1 MEGGDNMARKGTKTK
16 NSVRL
21 SVNLP
26 KDLANAFD
34 QYAENLGQSKTTAL
48 ERILRDKLKVETKA
62 AQNLST
68 H

>member
-26 KDLANAFD
+26 KDLADAFD

-48 ERILRDKLKVETKA
+48 ERILRDKLKFKTKV

>member
-48 ERILRDKLKVETKA
+48 ERILRDKLKVETKGT
-62 AQNLST
+62 QNLST
-68 H
+68 Y